1 MFSRSLFRP
10 IQSNARRLA
19 ASSSTSTASRWHS
32 TDSYSKDVDSS
43 PADDPTVHRVDPS
56 SENVQ
61 KPHEAPSGRWSATGV
76 EAGVDNAQGKKKE
89 GEKATGMKE
98 YSTMSGEKPYHAPG
112 EDQRYGGKA
121 PYEQEKGKNPRETSG
136 SHEGPEGSESGG
148 RKPEGR

>member
-112 EDQRYGGKA
+112 EDQRYGGKGA
-121 PYEQEKGKNPRETSG
+121 LRAGEGQESARDEPLAR
-136 SHEGPEGSESGG
+136 GPG
-148 RKPEGR
+148 R